1 MKVFS
6 QIHVHTKHFFII
18 RNAKTNKIFV
28 KINFIFH
35 VEKLTNTTI
44 CSTSF
49 KFIFI
54 KCDKLLFMITV
65 YLLVWGTFIKQI
77 FFSNNVMVCNILYCI
92 HQKIKKKSE
101 LELNLVEN
109 IDK

>member
-1 MKVFS
+1 
-6 QIHVHTKHFFII
+6 
-18 RNAKTNKIFV
+18 
-28 KINFIFH
+28 
-35 VEKLTNTTI
+35 
-44 CSTSF
+44 
-49 KFIFI
+49 
-54 KCDKLLFMITV
+54 MITV
-65 YLLVWGTFIKQI
+65 YLLVWGTFIKQN